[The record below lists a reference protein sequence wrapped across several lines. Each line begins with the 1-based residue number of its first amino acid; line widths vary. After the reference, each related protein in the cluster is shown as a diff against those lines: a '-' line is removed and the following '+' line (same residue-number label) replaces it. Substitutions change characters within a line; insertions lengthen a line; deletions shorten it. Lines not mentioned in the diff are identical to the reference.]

1 MEDRLK
7 GLRKSME
14 NTTFKHLSFSDQHR
28 KRVREKINA
37 SNEKEEDISL
47 AILQLLSHE
56 KTGYEL
62 SQLLRGRGIRKFEG
76 NEGFLYTVLH
86 RLEQNRFIQSSF
98 DHAGAKYYQLNDK
111 GRKMLRKAEKD
122 STKARFILKG
132 LVQE

>member
-28 KRVREKINA
+28 KQVREKINA

-47 AILQLLSHE
+47 AILQLLSNE

-86 RLEQNRFIQSSF
+86 RLEQNRFIQSSW
-98 DHAGAKYYQLNDK
+98 DHEGAKYYQLNDK
-111 GRKMLRKAEKD
+111 GRKMLRKAEKNA
-122 STKARFILKG
+122 TKVQFILKG

>member
-28 KRVREKINA
+28 KQVREKINA

-47 AILQLLSHE
+47 AILQLLSNE

-86 RLEQNRFIQSSF
+86 RLEQNRFIQSSW

-111 GRKMLRKAEKD
+111 GNKMLRKAEKNA
-122 STKARFILKG
+122 TKVQFILKG

>member
-28 KRVREKINA
+28 KQVHEKINA

-47 AILQLLSHE
+47 AILQLLSNE

-86 RLEQNRFIQSSF
+86 RLEQNRFIQSSW
-98 DHAGAKYYQLNDK
+98 DHEGAKYYQLNDK
-111 GRKMLRKAEKD
+111 GRKMLRKAEKNA
-122 STKARFILKG
+122 TKVQFILKG

>member
-28 KRVREKINA
+28 KQVREKINA

-98 DHAGAKYYQLNDK
+98 DHAGVKYYQLNDK

>member
-28 KRVREKINA
+28 KQVREKINA
-37 SNEKEEDISL
+37 SYEKEEDILL
-47 AILQLLSHE
+47 AVLQLLGNE

-62 SQLLRGRGIRKFEG
+62 MQLLRGRGIQKFEG
-76 NEGFLYTVLH
+76 NEGFLYTLLH
-86 RLEQNRFIQSSF
+86 RLEQNRFIQSSW
-98 DHAGAKYYQLNDK
+98 DHSGAKYYQLNDK
-111 GRKMLRKAEKD
+111 GRKMLRKSEKD

>member
-1 MEDRLK
+1 MEDQLK

-14 NTTFKHLSFSDQHR
+14 NTTFKHLSFFDQHR

-47 AILQLLSHE
+47 VILQLLSNE

-86 RLEQNRFIQSSF
+86 RLEQNRFIQSSW

-111 GRKMLRKAEKD
+111 GRKMLRKAEKNA
-122 STKARFILKG
+122 TKVQFILKG

>member
-1 MEDRLK
+1 MENRLK

-28 KRVREKINA
+28 KQVREKINA

-47 AILQLLSHE
+47 AILQLLSNE

-86 RLEQNRFIQSSF
+86 RLEQNRFIQSSW

-111 GRKMLRKAEKD
+111 GRKMLRKAEKNT
-122 STKARFILKG
+122 TKVQFILKG

>member
-7 GLRKSME
+7 GLRKPME

-37 SNEKEEDISL
+37 SHEKEEDISL
-47 AILQLLSHE
+47 AILQLLSNE

-62 SQLLRGRGIRKFEG
+62 SRLLRGRGIRKFEG

-86 RLEQNRFIQSSF
+86 RLEQNRFIQSSW

-111 GRKMLRKAEKD
+111 GRKMLRKAEKNA
-122 STKARFILKG
+122 TKVQFILKG

>member
-1 MEDRLK
+1 MEDQLK

-28 KRVREKINA
+28 KQVREKINA

-47 AILQLLSHE
+47 AILQLLSNE

-86 RLEQNRFIQSSF
+86 RLEQNRLIQSSW

-111 GRKMLRKAEKD
+111 GRKMLRKARKNA
-122 STKARFILKG
+122 TKVQFILKG

>member
-14 NTTFKHLSFSDQHR
+14 NTTFQHLSFSDQHR

-47 AILQLLSHE
+47 AILQLLRNE

-86 RLEQNRFIQSSF
+86 RLEQNRFIQSSW

-111 GRKMLRKAEKD
+111 GRKMLRKAEKNA
-122 STKARFILKG
+122 TKAQFILKG

>member
-28 KRVREKINA
+28 KQVREKINA

-47 AILQLLSHE
+47 AILQLLSNE

-86 RLEQNRFIQSSF
+86 RLEQNRFIQSSW
-98 DHAGAKYYQLNDK
+98 DHTGAKYYQLNDK
-111 GRKMLRKAEKD
+111 GRKMLRKAEKNA
-122 STKARFILKG
+122 TKAQFILKG

>member
-14 NTTFKHLSFSDQHR
+14 NTTFQHLSFSDQHR

-47 AILQLLSHE
+47 AILQLLSNE

-86 RLEQNRFIQSSF
+86 RLEQNRFIQSSW

-111 GRKMLRKAEKD
+111 GRKMLRKAEKML
-122 STKARFILKG
+122 RRHNLY
-132 LVQE
+132 

>member
-28 KRVREKINA
+28 KQVREKINA

-47 AILQLLSHE
+47 AILQLLSNE

-86 RLEQNRFIQSSF
+86 RLEQNRFIQSSW

-111 GRKMLRKAEKD
+111 GRKMLRKAEKHN
-122 STKARFILKG
+122 TKVQFILKG

>member
-1 MEDRLK
+1 MEDQLK

-28 KRVREKINA
+28 KQVREKINA

-86 RLEQNRFIQSSF
+86 RLEQNRFIQSSW
-98 DHAGAKYYQLNDK
+98 DHSGAKYYQLNDK
-111 GRKMLRKAEKD
+111 GRKMLRKAEKNA
-122 STKARFILKG
+122 TKVQFILKG

>member
-14 NTTFKHLSFSDQHR
+14 NTTFKHLSFSDQHQ
-28 KRVREKINA
+28 KQVREKINA

-47 AILQLLSHE
+47 AILQLLSNE

-86 RLEQNRFIQSSF
+86 RLEQNRLIQSSW

-111 GRKMLRKAEKD
+111 GRKMLRKAEKNA
-122 STKARFILKG
+122 TKVQFILKG

>member
-47 AILQLLSHE
+47 AILQLLSNE

-86 RLEQNRFIQSSF
+86 RLEQNRFIQSSW
-98 DHAGAKYYQLNDK
+98 DHEGAKYYQLNDK
-111 GRKMLRKAEKD
+111 GRKMLRKAEKNA
-122 STKARFILKG
+122 KKVQFILKG

>member
-28 KRVREKINA
+28 KRVREKINQ
-37 SNEKEEDISL
+37 SSEKEEDILL
-47 AILQLLSHE
+47 AVLQLLMNE

-62 SQLLRGRGIRKFEG
+62 MQLLRGRGIQKLEG
-76 NEGFLYTVLH
+76 NEGTLYTVLH
-86 RLEQNRFIQSSF
+86 RLEKNRFIQSSW
-98 DHAGAKYYQLNDK
+98 DHTGAKYYQLNDK
-111 GRKMLRKAEKD
+111 GNKMLRKAEKNAI
-122 STKARFILKG
+122 KARFILKG

>member
-28 KRVREKINA
+28 KQVREKINA
-37 SNEKEEDISL
+37 LKENEEDISL
-47 AILQLLSHE
+47 AVLQLLMNE

-62 SQLLRGRGIRKFEG
+62 MQLLRGRGIQKFEG

-86 RLEQNRFIQSSF
+86 RLEQNRFIQSSW
-98 DHAGAKYYQLNDK
+98 DHSGAKYYQLSDK
-111 GRKMLRKAEKD
+111 GRKTLRKAEKNA
-122 STKARFILKG
+122 TKARFILKG

>member
-47 AILQLLSHE
+47 AILQLLSNE

-62 SQLLRGRGIRKFEG
+62 SKLLRGRGIRKFEG

-86 RLEQNRFIQSSF
+86 RLEQNRFIQSSW
-98 DHAGAKYYQLNDK
+98 DHEGAKYYQLNDK
-111 GRKMLRKAEKD
+111 GRKMLRKAEKNA
-122 STKARFILKG
+122 TKVQFILKG

>member
-37 SNEKEEDISL
+37 SHEKEEDISL
-47 AILQLLSHE
+47 AILQLLNNE

-86 RLEQNRFIQSSF
+86 RLEQNCFIQSSW
-98 DHAGAKYYQLNDK
+98 DYEGAKYYQLNDK
-111 GRKMLRKAEKD
+111 GNKMLRKAEKNA
-122 STKARFILKG
+122 TKARFILKG

>member
-47 AILQLLSHE
+47 AILQLLSNE

-86 RLEQNRFIQSSF
+86 RLEQNRLIQSSW

-111 GRKMLRKAEKD
+111 GNKMLRKAEKNA
-122 STKARFILKG
+122 TKVQFILKG

>member
-28 KRVREKINA
+28 KRVHEKINQ
-37 SNEKEEDISL
+37 SYEKEEDILL
-47 AILQLLSHE
+47 AVLQLLTIE

-62 SQLLRGRGIRKFEG
+62 VQLLRGRGIRKFEG
-76 NEGFLYTVLH
+76 NEGFLYTLLH
-86 RLEQNRFIQSSF
+86 RLEQNRFIQSSW
-98 DHAGAKYYQLNDK
+98 DHSGAKYYQLNDK
-111 GRKMLRKAEKD
+111 GRKVLRKAEKN
-122 STKARFILKG
+122 SIKARFILKG

>member
-37 SNEKEEDISL
+37 SDEKEEDISL
-47 AILQLLSHE
+47 AILQLLSNE

-86 RLEQNRFIQSSF
+86 RLEQNRFIQSSW
-98 DHAGAKYYQLNDK
+98 DHEGAKYYQLNDK
-111 GRKMLRKAEKD
+111 GRKMLRKAEKNA
-122 STKARFILKG
+122 TKVQFILKG

>member
-28 KRVREKINA
+28 KQVREKINA
-37 SNEKEEDISL
+37 SHEKEEDISL
-47 AILQLLSHE
+47 AILQLLSNE

-86 RLEQNRFIQSSF
+86 RLEQNRFIQSSW
-98 DHAGAKYYQLNDK
+98 DHSGAKYYQLNDK
-111 GRKMLRKAEKD
+111 GRKMLRKAEKNA
-122 STKARFILKG
+122 TKVQFILKG

>member
-37 SNEKEEDISL
+37 SYEKEEDISL
-47 AILQLLSHE
+47 AILQLLSNE

-62 SQLLRGRGIRKFEG
+62 SQLLRGRGIQKFEG

-86 RLEQNRFIQSSF
+86 RLEQNRFIQSSW

-111 GRKMLRKAEKD
+111 GRKKLRKAEKNAA
-122 STKARFILKG
+122 KVQFILKG

>member
-47 AILQLLSHE
+47 AILQLLSNE

-86 RLEQNRFIQSSF
+86 RLEQNRFIQSSW

-111 GRKMLRKAEKD
+111 GRKMLRKAEKNA
-122 STKARFILKG
+122 TKAQFILKG

>member
-28 KRVREKINA
+28 KQVREKINA

-47 AILQLLSHE
+47 AILQLLSNE

-86 RLEQNRFIQSSF
+86 RLEQNRFIQSSW
-98 DHAGAKYYQLNDK
+98 DHSGAKYYQLNDK
-111 GRKMLRKAEKD
+111 GRKMLRKAEKNA
-122 STKARFILKG
+122 TKVQFILKG